1 MVNEEAIAE
10 EIFQHIDYGFLKE
23 NGYLEKGDKT
33 YYQWYLDLNDMVTEF
48 MFEGDDM
55 YEYLIQ
61 SAEISDMVMNKL
73 FDKLT
78 NTKDSVK
85 KLL

>member
-1 MVNEEAIAE
+1 MFRV
-10 EIFQHIDYGFLKE
+10 YGFLKE
-23 NGYLEKGDKT
+23 NGYLEKDDKT